1 MPCDIY
7 KALYSK
13 CSLSLPLAQGQ
24 GTKMCI
30 SLYVK
35 SIRLYPGT
43 KDVKILKTMSI
54 VTEICLILWV
64 ISLLGIESYIVA
76 TKLLPLILTESR
88 SSELT

>member
-1 MPCDIY
+1 
-7 KALYSK
+7 
-13 CSLSLPLAQGQ
+13 
-24 GTKMCI
+24 MCI

>member
-1 MPCDIY
+1 
-7 KALYSK
+7 
-13 CSLSLPLAQGQ
+13 
-24 GTKMCI
+24 MCI

-64 ISLLGIESYIVA
+64 ISLLGIENYIVA